1 VGADGSEP
9 RVVDSDHDIDTVVSC
24 VACHNS
30 ATVTW
35 DAVVFP
41 SGAEISGLG
50 SEARCMECHQGRASM
65 VSVDEAIT
73 EAGLEDM
80 DTTSEDLGFT
90 NIHYYAAA
98 PTMYGTLTM
107 GGYQYEGKTYDG
119 KNDHVEGFD
128 TCVGCHSPHTLEL
141 RAESCAECHTQSDPK
156 DVRMAGS
163 LVDYDG
169 DGDMEEGIYY
179 EIEGLRD
186 MVYEAMQAYSAEVA
200 GSPIAYNAASYP
212 YFFNDTNADGEAGE
226 DESVRDNAF
235 NAWTGRLAKAAYNY
249 QTSLKDPGGYAHGGK
264 YMIQLLYDSVED
276 LNEAISEP
284 VDLSNANRIDHGHF
298 AGSEEAFRHWDED
311 GAVSGSCSRCHSSTG
326 LPFYLTEGA
335 DVTQPLSNGLQCE
348 TCHNDLETY
357 TLYEVGEVEFPSGA
371 EVDSGDPNTNLCLNC
386 HQGRS
391 STVQVDGATAGM
403 DADTVSEDLGFINV
417 HYFAAGATLF
427 GNEVQGAYQYEGKD
441 YAGRNAHVP
450 GYTNCTECHSAHMLE
465 VKAEECTTCHAG
477 IEDVADIRMDSTDY
491 DGDGDTAGGIG
502 TEIEGM
508 AQALYACMQEYAAGT
523 EGVSGIEYDAHAYPY
538 FFDEE
543 GERYGTWTP
552 ALVKAAYNYQYAQK
566 DPGAGAHNAK
576 YVLQALYDSMESLGC
591 DVSGMTRP

>member
-1 VGADGSEP
+1 M
-9 RVVDSDHDIDTVVSC
+9 VSC

-35 DAVVFP
+35 DTVVFP
-41 SGAEISGLG
+41 SGAEITGLG

-65 VSVDEAIT
+65 VSVDEAIA

-80 DTTSEDLGFT
+80 DTSSEDLGFT

-107 GGYQYEGKTYDG
+107 GGYQYEGKTYDA

-141 RAESCAECHTQSDPK
+141 KAESCAECHTQSDPK

-169 DGDMEEGIYY
+169 DGDEEEGIYY
-179 EIEGLRD
+179 EVEGLRD
-186 MVYEAMQAYSAEVA
+186 MLYGAMQAYAAEVA
-200 GSPIAYNAASYP
+200 GAPIAYNSASYP

-264 YMIQLLYDSVED
+264 YMIQLLYDSIED
-276 LNEAISEP
+276 LNEALSEP

-311 GAVSGSCSRCHSSTG
+311 GAVQGSCAKCHSAAG
-326 LPFYLTEGA
+326 LPFFLTEGA
-335 DVTQPLSNGLQCE
+335 NVTQPISNGLECA
-348 TCHNDLETY
+348 TCHSSLETY
-357 TLYEVGEVEFPSGA
+357 ELYEVGAVEFPSGA
-371 EVDSGDPNTNLCLNC
+371 EVDSGDPSSNLCLNC

-391 STVQVDGATAGM
+391 STVQVDSRTSGI
-403 DADTVSEDLGFINV
+403 DENTVSEDLGFINV

-427 GNEVQGAYQYEGKD
+427 GNEVQGAYQYEGKE
-441 YAGRNAHVP
+441 YEGRNEHVP
-450 GYTNCTECHSAHMLE
+450 GFANCTECHSAHRLE

-491 DGDGDTAGGIG
+491 DGDGDASAGIS

-508 AQALYACMQEYAAGT
+508 SEALYACMQEYAAST
-523 EGVSGIEYDAHAYPY
+523 EGVSGIEYDSHAYPY

-543 GERYGTWTP
+543 GERYSTWTP
-552 ALVKAAYNYQYAQK
+552 ALVKAAYNYQYSQK

-576 YVLQALYDSMESLGC
+576 YVLQALYDSMEALGC